1 MTVSFHQHHDFKGYR
16 VRLGPG
22 NYKLS
27 DLKSRGMRN
36 NDLSSL
42 RIESGNYTIYLYR
55 DDNFRNL
62 LYTTSRTI
70 EKFRPVGINDK
81 VTSIRIVNNSPS
93 PATPSRV
100 IPSPVIPSPVTPSPV
115 TPSRVPTSTTIY
127 KNIRD
132 SIVTLLGVNGNS
144 KWTGS
149 GFFIKRNNKFYIVT
163 VAHNVI
169 TSNRNNKIRKVVVS
183 ISNKNKTG
191 QNMAYECRILGVGAL
206 ADIAVLEV
214 LGSITNQTYLN
225 WGNSRNT
232 SPGDICYV
240 LGDPKGLDAISITMG
255 VVRDNKFTH
264 NNSIELLS
272 TDAQI
277 ESGNSGSPVVDSDGR
292 IIGILSFSFGDSTS
306 LSAGASQ
313 QIMEHVVNN
322 IIDRRRD
329 YIGGILDIKAYPVDV
344 IFLERYNVLPGNL
357 EGYYLSR
364 LNNNTFTHKNM
375 EIISGV
381 KINNKVYKVGVY
393 NNQYPLSSFV
403 YNKPNTSILL
413 EMKNIQ
419 TNKFRYESVSIKSV
433 HINNDMM
440 DGNILVNKLKT

>member
-1 MTVSFHQHHDFKGYR
+1 MTVSFYQHHDFKGYR
-16 VRLGPG
+16 IRLGPG

-27 DLKSRGMRN
+27 DLKSRGMRPS
-36 NDLSSL
+36 DLSSL
-42 RIESGNYTIYLYR
+42 KIDSGNYTIYLYR
-55 DDNFRNL
+55 DDHFRNL
-62 LYTTSRTI
+62 LHTTSRTI
-70 EKFRPVGINDK
+70 EKFRSVGINDK

-93 PATPSRV
+93 PVTPSSV
-100 IPSPVIPSPVTPSPV
+100 IPSPVAPSN
-115 TPSRVPTSTTIY
+115 VPTSATIY

-191 QNMAYECRILGVGAL
+191 ENMAYECRILGVGAL

-329 YIGGILDIKAYPVDV
+329 YIGGILDIRAYPVDV
-344 IFLERYNVLPGNL
+344 IFLERYNILPGNL

-364 LNNNTFTHKNM
+364 LTNDTFTHKNM

-393 NNQYPLSSFV
+393 NNQYPLSSFI

>member
-1 MTVSFHQHHDFKGYR
+1 MTVSFYQHHLHKGYR
-16 VRLGPG
+16 IRLGPG
-22 NYKLS
+22 DYTLS
-27 DLKSRGMRN
+27 DLISRGMLP

-42 RIESGNYTIYLYR
+42 RIESGNHTIYLYR

-70 EKFRPVGINDK
+70 EKFRHVGINDQVK
-81 VTSIRIVNNSPS
+81 SIRIVNNSPS
-93 PATPSRV
+93 PATPS
-100 IPSPVIPSPVTPSPV
+100 PA

-322 IIDRRRD
+322 IIDERQD

-344 IFLERYNVLPGNL
+344 IFLERYNILPGNL

-364 LNNNTFTHKNM
+364 LTNDTFTHKNM

-403 YNKPNTSILL
+403 YNKPNKPNKPNTTILL

-433 HINNDMM
+433 SINDDMM

>member
-1 MTVSFHQHHDFKGYR
+1 MKVSFYQHHDLKGYR
-16 VRLGPG
+16 IRLGPG
-22 NYKLS
+22 DYTLS
-27 DLKSRGMRN
+27 DLKSRGMRP

-42 RIESGNYTIYLYR
+42 RIESGNHTIYLYR

-62 LYTTSRTI
+62 LHTTSRTI
-70 EKFRPVGINDK
+70 ERFRSVGINDQVK
-81 VTSIRIVNNSPS
+81 SIRIVNNSPS
-93 PATPSRV
+93 PST
-100 IPSPVIPSPVTPSPV
+100 PSPVTPSPV
-115 TPSRVPTSTTIY
+115 TPSRVPTSATIY

>member
-1 MTVSFHQHHDFKGYR
+1 MTVSFYQHHLYKGYR

-27 DLKSRGMRN
+27 DLKSKGMRN

-42 RIESGNYTIYLYR
+42 KIDSGNYTIYLYR

-81 VTSIRIVNNSPS
+81 VTSIRIVNNSPK
-93 PATPSRV
+93 PVVPKPV
-100 IPSPVIPSPVTPSPV
+100 VPSPVVPKPVVPKPVTPKH
-115 TPSRVPTSTTIY
+115 VPTSTTIY

-232 SPGDICYV
+232 SPGDICYI

-255 VVRDNKFTH
+255 VIRDNKFTL

-292 IIGILSFSFGDSTS
+292 IIGILSFSFGDSNS

-322 IIDRRRD
+322 IIDERQD

-344 IFLERYNVLPGNL
+344 IFLERYNILPGNL

-364 LNNNTFTHKNM
+364 LTNDTFTHINM

-403 YNKPNTSILL
+403 YNKPNTTILL

-433 HINNDMM
+433 SINDDMM

>member
-1 MTVSFHQHHDFKGYR
+1 IMTVSFYQHHDFKGYR

-27 DLKSRGMRN
+27 DLKSRGMRP

-93 PATPSRV
+93 PATPSSV
-100 IPSPVIPSPVTPSPV
+100 TPSPVIPSPVTPSPV

-206 ADIAVLEV
+206 
-214 LGSITNQTYLN
+214 
-225 WGNSRNT
+225 
-232 SPGDICYV
+232 
-240 LGDPKGLDAISITMG
+240 
-255 VVRDNKFTH
+255 
-264 NNSIELLS
+264 
-272 TDAQI
+272 
-277 ESGNSGSPVVDSDGR
+277 
-292 IIGILSFSFGDSTS
+292 
-306 LSAGASQ
+306 
-313 QIMEHVVNN
+313 
-322 IIDRRRD
+322 
-329 YIGGILDIKAYPVDV
+329 
-344 IFLERYNVLPGNL
+344 
-357 EGYYLSR
+357 
-364 LNNNTFTHKNM
+364 
-375 EIISGV
+375 
-381 KINNKVYKVGVY
+381 
-393 NNQYPLSSFV
+393 
-403 YNKPNTSILL
+403 
-413 EMKNIQ
+413 
-419 TNKFRYESVSIKSV
+419 
-433 HINNDMM
+433 
-440 DGNILVNKLKT
+440 